1 MDESLLAGIMVAI
14 TSYSRQEITQ
24 KESQWRSSKRTRM
37 QNSRSR
43 LLKNPAHRLRFFSK
57 RLV

>member
-1 MDESLLAGIMVAI
+1 MEESLLAGIMVAI
-14 TSYSRQEITQ
+14 TGYYKQEMNQ

-37 QNSRSR
+37 QVSRSR
-43 LLKNPAHRLRFFSK
+43 LLKNPAHTLRFISK